1 VALLLMRR
9 GITRIRPLAGGLDA
23 WQKLGLP
30 LVAFVDERTPTTA

>member
-23 WQKLGLP
+23 WRELGLP
-30 LVAFVDERTPTTA
+30 LAPLAVEPGRTA